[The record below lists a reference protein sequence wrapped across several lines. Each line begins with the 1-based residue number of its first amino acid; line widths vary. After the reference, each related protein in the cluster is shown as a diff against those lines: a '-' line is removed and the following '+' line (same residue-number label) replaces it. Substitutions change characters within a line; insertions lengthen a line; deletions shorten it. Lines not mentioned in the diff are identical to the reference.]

1 MINLML
7 IIVVLA
13 VVLKM
18 VDGYKK
24 GMVKEIISFLSLIIL
39 CIVGALVAVGV
50 NSCIEGNGKIFNVF
64 VMVLLL
70 SLVGIAHHLLGLVCF
85 PFEMVAELPGIS
97 VLNKLLGIV
106 AGACEVILILW
117 TVYTF
122 VMMMDIGPI
131 GQMIRDYTVDSKI
144 LSWFYQNNLLAYG
157 IEIMM
162 QKFSFVPLDQLM
174 TLFQ

>member
-1 MINLML
+1 ML

>member
-50 NSCIEGNGKIFNVF
+50 NSYIEGNGKIFNVF

-85 PFEMVAELPGIS
+85 PFEMVAELPVIS

-157 IEIMM
+157 IDIMM

>member
-85 PFEMVAELPGIS
+85 PFEMVAELPVIS

-157 IEIMM
+157 IDIMM

>member
-1 MINLML
+1 MSINLML
-7 IIVVLA
+7 IVVALA

-24 GMVKEIISFLSLIIL
+24 GMVKEIISVISLVVL
-39 CIVGALVAVGV
+39 CIVGALVAGGV
-50 NSCIEGNGKIFNVF
+50 NSYFDGKFFNVF

-70 SLVGIAHHLLGLVCF
+70 SLVGIAHHLLSLVF
-85 PFEMVAELPGIS
+85 FSAKLVAKLPVIS
-97 VLNKLLGIV
+97 AADKLLGIV
-106 AGACEVILILW
+106 VGACEVILILW

-122 VMMMDIGPI
+122 VMMMDMGPI
-131 GQMIRDYTVDSKI
+131 GQMILDYTVDSKI
-144 LSWFYQNNLLAYG
+144 LSWFYQHNLLAYG
-157 IEIMM
+157 IDIMM

>member
-1 MINLML
+1 ML
-7 IIVVLA
+7 IIVALA

-24 GMVKEIISFLSLIIL
+24 GMVKEIISVVSLIVL
-39 CIVGALVAVGV
+39 CIVGALVAGGV
-50 NSCIEGNGKIFNVF
+50 NNYFDGRYFNVF

-70 SLVGIAHHLLGLVCF
+70 SLVGIAHHLLGLVFF
-85 PFEMVAELPGIS
+85 PAKLVAKLPVIS
-97 VLNKLLGIV
+97 AVDKLLGIV
-106 AGACEVILILW
+106 VGACEVILILW

-122 VMMMDIGPI
+122 VMMMDMGPI
-131 GQMIRDYTVDSKI
+131 GQMILDYTVDSQV
-144 LSWFYQNNLLAYG
+144 LSWFYQHNFLAYA

>member
-1 MINLML
+1 ML
-7 IIVVLA
+7 IIVALA

-50 NSCIEGNGKIFNVF
+50 NSYIEGNGKIFNVF

-70 SLVGIAHHLLGLVCF
+70 SLVGIVHHLLGLVGF

-144 LSWFYQNNLLAYG
+144 LSWFYQHNLLAYG
-157 IEIMM
+157 IDIMM